1 MSTTTKPETKTFAA
15 EIEAIR
21 TQARRHVERGSVTD
35 GYDADRALVLELLD
49 GALAT
54 EIVCYLRYKHH
65 HFAARGLDA
74 DIAATEFLEH
84 ATEELQHADQIAGRI
99 VQLGGSPNL
108 DPASLVARSHADYV
122 PGSSLEEMI
131 RENLVAE
138 RIAIDAY
145 RMMLQHL
152 GEGDAT
158 TRNML
163 ESILATEEEH
173 ADDMSRLLR
182 SPRSSH

>member
-1 MSTTTKPETKTFAA
+1 MSTTTKPETKTFAS

-35 GYDADRALVLELLD
+35 GYDADRAQVLELLD

-74 DIAATEFLEH
+74 DVAAKEFLEH

-108 DPASLVARSHADYV
+108 DPGTLVARSHADYV
-122 PGSSLEEMI
+122 AGSSLEEMI

-158 TRNML
+158 TR
-163 ESILATEEEH
+163 
-173 ADDMSRLLR
+173 
-182 SPRSSH
+182 